1 MLFDLVEESKKL
13 ISIRSISSEGT
24 REAVEHLA
32 PFCRQ
37 LGFNLTLQAAGN
49 GAGDRE
55 LNLIA
60 HTVPEGAPDLCPQGL
75 ALVTHLDTVP
85 PGDLSLWTE
94 TGGDP
99 FRATIKGDRIYG
111 LGSADTKLDFLCKL
125 QAVETVGLKNIK
137 IPTALI
143 GTFGEERALAG
154 TRLLHET
161 GIVHPKFA
169 LIGEPSELQPVNAHK
184 GILYLRGVWE
194 PPHPASGHPLPY
206 DRGEGRVRG
215 RVFHG
220 RAAHGSTPH
229 LGENAIEKAVRWL
242 IEEQKR
248 RPFLQLVRIDGGTV
262 HNIVPERCEIEAA
275 QGDSECPRLLFLK
288 KFFGLLAAAESYLRT
303 HSNEFFDPP
312 RTTRNVGVIRGDEKR
327 IEIEFDF
334 RLIPETDG
342 NELYEIFQVLPRE
355 IPGARVEMIRSNPP
369 MATDRGSEI
378 ARRVEEALKKVGLP
392 ASFAAKA
399 GNTEGAIF
407 NAIGA
412 ESIVIGPGK
421 STGNIHSPNEYN
433 GIPEL
438 RKAVSFYEAFLR
450 QFC

>member
-13 ISIRSISSEGT
+13 ISIRSVSSEGT
-24 REAVEHLA
+24 RDLVEHLV
-32 PFCRQ
+32 PFCRRV
-37 LGFNLTLQAAGN
+37 GFRLTLQAASN

-60 HTVPEGAPDLCPQGL
+60 HTAPEGAADLCPGGV

-85 PGDLSLWTE
+85 PGDPSLWTE

-99 FRATIKGDRIYG
+99 FRATIRGDKIYG

-125 QAVETVGLKNIK
+125 RAVENIGLKNFK
-137 IPTALI
+137 IPIALI

-154 TRLLHET
+154 ARLLHET
-161 GIVHPKFA
+161 GIIHPKFA

-184 GILYLRGVWE
+184 GILYMRGVWE
-194 PPHPASGHPLPY
+194 GEGAGV
-206 DRGEGRVRG
+206 RGEGV
-215 RVFHG
+215 RVFQG

-242 IEEQKR
+242 MEEQKR
-248 RPFLQLVRIDGGTV
+248 RPYLQLARIHGGTV
-262 HNIVPERCEIEAA
+262 HNIVPERCEVAVQE
-275 QGDSECPRLLFLK
+275 GERPCPRLRFVK
-288 KFFGLLAAAESYLRT
+288 RFFQSVDAALVSLDT
-303 HSNEFFDPP
+303 HRNGAFDPP
-312 RTTRNVGVIRGDEKR
+312 RTTINIGVIRGDEKK

-342 NELYEIFQVLPRE
+342 NELYEIFQTLPRE
-355 IPGARVEMIRSNPP
+355 IPGARVEIIRSNPP
-369 MATDRGSEI
+369 MATDRKSEI
-378 ARRVEEALKKVGLP
+378 ARRVEEALKGIGLP
-392 ASFAAKA
+392 AFFAAKA

-412 ESIVIGPGK
+412 ESIVIGPGR
-421 STGNIHSPNEYN
+421 STGNIHAPNEYN
-433 GIPEL
+433 EIPEL